1 MQTKDNK
8 AIDRIGVIL
17 LYTAPAVSVGCYC
30 LLTQEAMIDAISGIV
45 PALILSAMYFTFLH
59 VNEGYFYQKISHKM
73 LFFISFFL
81 SFTLLG
87 TAAGFPLGVLWMAAV
102 VIAALD
108 SGLELAVVTH
118 VVLMIQYA
126 FLILPQDNGFYRFF
140 CYILFGMVAAF
151 LFSLF
156 KELNTAFYLALVLLA
171 CDGVLQL
178 VVCRFSLAF
187 LKENW
192 ITALVET
199 GSVLFLVLT
208 GIFYLKKYG
217 TRQRSPDSGEP
228 FLIAEEAQLKMLT
241 ASDYELML
249 CLKGYSEELLN
260 HSCRIG
266 TLSEQ
271 AAGVVGGNKLLAKAG
286 GLYHEIGRMEDKKD
300 YIEAGIRI
308 GKEHNF
314 PERLLAVMRQHSVVF
329 ELPESKEAAVVM
341 LSDCIVSARE
351 YLMKSEKQ
359 AKLSDEQI
367 VNNIFQNRIKKGNLK
382 SAGMTLE
389 QIRDLWNFYIENA
402 FLE

>member
-8 AIDRIGVIL
+8 IIERIGVIL
-17 LYTAPAVSVGCYC
+17 LYTAPTVSVGCYC
-30 LLTQEAMIDAISGIV
+30 LLTQEAVIDVFSVIV
-45 PALILSAMYFTFLH
+45 PTLILSVMYFTFLH
-59 VNEGYFYQKISHKM
+59 VNEGYFYQKISHKL

-87 TAAGFPLGVLWMAAV
+87 MATGFSLGILWMAAI

-108 SGLELAVVTH
+108 SGMELAVATH

-126 FLILPQDNGFYRFF
+126 FLFLPQDNGFYRFF
-140 CYILFGMVAAF
+140 CYILFGMVSAL

-156 KELNTAFYLALVLLA
+156 KELNTVFYLALILLA

-178 VVCRFSLAF
+178 VACRFSLAF

-192 ITALVET
+192 LAALMET
-199 GSVLFLVLT
+199 CSVLFFVLA
-208 GIFYLKKYG
+208 GVLYLKKYG
-217 TRQRSPDSGEP
+217 ARQWRPDSEEA
-228 FLIAEEAQLKMLT
+228 FAIAEEAQLQILI
-241 ASDYELML
+241 ASDYELIL
-249 CLKGYSEELLN
+249 RLGGYSEELLK
-260 HSCRIG
+260 HSLRIG
-266 TLSEQ
+266 ALSEQ

-300 YIEAGIRI
+300 YIKAGIRI
-308 GKEHNF
+308 GKEYNF
-314 PERLLAVMRQHSVVF
+314 PERLLAVMRQHSTAF
-329 ELPESKEAAVVM
+329 EFPESKEAAVVM
-341 LSDCIVSARE
+341 LSDCIVSASE
-351 YLMKSEKQ
+351 HLMKSGKR
-359 AKLSDEQI
+359 AGFSDEQI

>member
-1 MQTKDNK
+1 MKDNLK
-8 AIDRIGVIL
+8 YKYRND
-17 LYTAPAVSVGCYC
+17 TN
-30 LLTQEAMIDAISGIV
+30 
-45 PALILSAMYFTFLH
+45 MY
-59 VNEGYFYQKISHKM
+59 
-73 LFFISFFL
+73 
-81 SFTLLG
+81 
-87 TAAGFPLGVLWMAAV
+87 
-102 VIAALD
+102 
-108 SGLELAVVTH
+108 
-118 VVLMIQYA
+118 VLMFVY
-126 FLILPQDNGFYRFF
+126 GF
-140 CYILFGMVAAF
+140 VA
-151 LFSLF
+151 
-156 KELNTAFYLALVLLA
+156 
-171 CDGVLQL
+171 
-178 VVCRFSLAF
+178 
-187 LKENW
+187 
-192 ITALVET
+192 
-199 GSVLFLVLT
+199 VLT

-341 LSDCIVSARE
+341 LSDCIVSASE
-351 YLMKSEKQ
+351 YLMKSEKR